1 MTRFFRIASALAAC
15 LLAIFLLSQVGCH
28 RATDPWKDVPGGN
41 TKVLV
46 SFPPL
51 YCFTKGVVGDD
62 AKVLS
67 LLVAVGPHEHQ
78 AGADDAQV
86 AAGADLFL
94 VNGLQLDDFVTTVAK
109 ASGNTKIKIVMVA
122 DTALDPKERIR
133 MAQMPGHE
141 SHGHG
146 IWDPHAWLGIEQAI
160 LMVQTIAATMKEA
173 DPAHAKDYDKHA
185 AQYVEK
191 LKQLQADGNK
201 MLAGKKNRKII
212 ATHESLAYL
221 CKSFDLEL
229 AGSIMPVAGV
239 EAEGSQLAE
248 QEKLCEKDDI
258 HVIAIEPQSKSE
270 KDEALQHAQRQGHKM
285 VIITIDP
292 METAVPDQ
300 RLTATITSARCA
312 QPGKPRQNLEVS
324 HALVTLR
331 NLGHARRQACCV
343 S

>member
-1 MTRFFRIASALAAC
+1 MTRFFRIASAVAASILAV
-15 LLAIFLLSQVGCH
+15 FLLSQVGCH
-28 RATDPWKDVPGGN
+28 RATDPWKDVPGGA

-78 AGADDAQV
+78 AGADDAQL

-109 ASGNTKIKIVMVA
+109 ASGNTKIKIVKIA

-141 SHGHG
+141 GHGHG

-173 DPAHAKDYDKHA
+173 DAAHAKDYDKRA
-185 AQYVEK
+185 AQYVDK
-191 LKQLQADGNK
+191 LKQLQADGKK

-239 EAEGSQLAE
+239 EAEGSQLAALE
-248 QEKLCEKDDI
+248 GLCEKYDI
-258 HVIAIEPQSKSE
+258 RVIAIEPQFKRD
-270 KDEALQHAQRQGHKM
+270 KAEALQQAQQSKGRKM

-300 RLTATITSARCA
+300 LVDGEYYLRTMRS
-312 QPGKPRQNLEVS
+312 NLE
-324 HALVTLR
+324 
-331 NLGHARRQACCV
+331 NLAKNLE
-343 S
+343 